1 MFWKTSILIAGL
13 WATSLSAQEAPSTR
27 PGALPR
33 PERVKAVLH
42 GVLKPPAQPEEATAC
57 SIPLRE
63 VTVAKEND
71 PMPKLPAPVTPDNS
85 ENVDHMPMVR
95 LPAPPCQEEKR

>member
-13 WATSLSAQEAPSTR
+13 SGASLSAQQAPA
-27 PGALPR
+27 PGAAAP
-33 PERVKAVLH
+33 PAERVKSVLRE
-42 GVLKPPAQPEEATAC
+42 VLKQPVRPDEATAC

-63 VTVAKEND
+63 VAVAKEND
-71 PMPKLPAPVTPDNS
+71 PMPKLQPPVSPDKGNI
-85 ENVDHMPMVR
+85 DRMPMVK